1 MEDIPNRE
9 EIITLLSEY
18 CRATPTEEDDRYIF
32 EVGTGRRNGVNLV
45 LEKAGLDEIEE
56 NLASFSI
63 HEETALYSDNRY
75 EIIVREESSIP
86 VRRLRDDKIEVENEE
101 AGLYYE
107 LSAASD
113 SYLVWLLNEMRRKLS
128 PRDFRIGFFPSYR
141 LDRALQ
147 EEDVL
152 SPFDY
157 IRLTS
162 FRLMT
167 LKIRSD
173 KRTSPSQFSKL
184 THSYLFHVGYNLDV
198 ALVPQRLLEEI
209 ARRGRISRMRR
220 SRTEDLDPPR
230 RLYTEDLVQ
239 HYLLAVS
246 TDNPVIEY
254 LSYYHVLE
262 HFFESV
268 FNDDLIESVRSSITD
283 PGFSYKRKKDIG
295 LLINSIK
302 RALQIRSETIT
313 FSEVEALRL
322 CLAKFVDLT
331 ELKQKLNAYDETLV
345 EFYQGNKVDFSS
357 GVEVDLESA
366 DVEQVYKSLTKRI
379 YSTRNALVHSKDG
392 EKSKYTPFKDDR
404 SLVKEVPLMR
414 FISEMV
420 ILAESTVQ

>member
-1 MEDIPNRE
+1 MEEVPSRE
-9 EIITLLSEY
+9 EIITLLTEY
-18 CRATPTEEDDRYIF
+18 CRATPTEEDERYIF
-32 EVGTGRRNGVNLV
+32 EVDIRDGINLV
-45 LEKAGLDEIEE
+45 LEKNALEEIER
-56 NLASFSI
+56 NLTAFGI
-63 HEETALYSDNRY
+63 HEETALFGENQY

-101 AGLYYE
+101 AGLNYV

-113 SYLVWLLNEMRRKLS
+113 SYLVWLLNEMKRKLS
-128 PRDFRIGFFPSYR
+128 PRDFRMGFFHGPR

-147 EEDVL
+147 EEGGL

-157 IRLTS
+157 IRLTT

-167 LKIRSD
+167 LKIYSD
-173 KRTSPSQFSKL
+173 KRTSPTQFSKL
-184 THSYLFHVGYNLDV
+184 THSFLFHVGYNLDV

-209 ARRGRISRMRR
+209 ARRGRINRMRR
-220 SRTEDLDPPR
+220 SRTEELDPPR
-230 RLYTEDLVQ
+230 RSYTEDLVQ

-295 LLINSIK
+295 QLINSIK

-322 CLAKFVDLT
+322 CIVKFVDLN
-331 ELKQKLNAYDETLV
+331 ELKQKLEAYDDTLI
-345 EFYQGNKVDFSS
+345 EFYRVNKVDFSA
-357 GVEVDLESA
+357 GVEVDFDST
-366 DVEQVYKSLTKRI
+366 DIEQVYKSLTKRI

-420 ILAESTVQ
+420 ILKESTVQ

>member
-1 MEDIPNRE
+1 MEEVPSRE

-18 CRATPTEEDDRYIF
+18 CRATPEEEDEQYIF
-32 EVGTGRRNGVNLV
+32 EVGRRDGIKLV
-45 LEKAGLDEIEE
+45 LEKSALEEIER
-56 NLASFSI
+56 NLAEFEI
-63 HEETALYSDNRY
+63 HEETALFSENQY

-101 AGLYYE
+101 AGLNYV
-107 LSAASD
+107 LSPASD

-128 PRDFRIGFFPSYR
+128 PRDFRMGFFHSPR

-147 EEDVL
+147 EEGEL
-152 SPFDY
+152 TPFDY
-157 IRLTS
+157 IRLTT

-167 LKIRSD
+167 LKIHSD
-173 KRTSPSQFSKL
+173 KRMTPTHFSKL
-184 THSYLFHVGYNLDV
+184 THSFLFHVGYNLDV

-209 ARRGRISRMRR
+209 ARRGRINRMRR
-220 SRTEDLDPPR
+220 SRTEELDPPR

-295 LLINSIK
+295 QLINSIK

-322 CLAKFVDLT
+322 CIAKFVDLN
-331 ELKQKLNAYDETLV
+331 ELKQKLDAYDETLID
-345 EFYQGNKVDFSS
+345 FYRSNKVDFSG
-357 GVEVDLESA
+357 GVEVDFDSA
-366 DVEQVYKSLTKRI
+366 DTEQVHKSLTKRI

-404 SLVKEVPLMR
+404 SLVREVPLMR

-420 ILAESTVQ
+420 ILKESMIQ

>member
-1 MEDIPNRE
+1 MEEVPSRE

-18 CRATPTEEDDRYIF
+18 CRATATEEEERYF
-32 EVGTGRRNGVNLV
+32 FQLANGRMNGVNFV
-45 LEKAGLDEIEE
+45 LEKASLEE
-56 NLASFSI
+56 VESQLASFGI
-63 HEETALYSDNRY
+63 HEETALYSDNQY

-86 VRRLRDDKIEVENEE
+86 VRQLRDNKIQVTNEE
-101 AGLYYE
+101 AGLNYE

-113 SYLVWLLNEMRRKLS
+113 SYIIWLLNEMRRKLS
-128 PRDFRIGFFPSYR
+128 PRDFRMGFFHTPR

-147 EEDVL
+147 EEGGL
-152 SPFDY
+152 TLFDY

-167 LKIRSD
+167 LKISSD
-173 KRTSPSQFSKL
+173 KRTSPAQFSKL
-184 THSYLFHVGYNLDV
+184 THSFLFHVGYNLDV

-209 ARRGRISRMRR
+209 ARRGRINRMRR
-220 SRTEDLDPPR
+220 SRTEELDPPR
-230 RLYTEDLVQ
+230 RSYTEDLVQ

-295 LLINSIK
+295 QLINSIK

-322 CLAKFVDLT
+322 CIVKFVDLN
-331 ELKQKLNAYDETLV
+331 ELKQKLNEYDDTLID
-345 EFYQGNKVDFSS
+345 FYRSNKVDFSS
-357 GVEVDLESA
+357 GVEVDFDSA
-366 DVEQVYKSLTKRI
+366 EVEQVYKSLTKRI

-420 ILAESTVQ
+420 ILEESTVQ